1 MSAVQVRN
9 LKNEEVRSLE
19 LPGKV
24 FAYPAKPHL
33 VYEAVCHFRAVGR
46 AGTHATKNRVEVAG
60 GGRKPYRQKKTGRA
74 RAGSTRSPLW
84 RGGGTVHGPQPRDY
98 GFNFPRKMRWNA
110 VRSVLSEKV
119 REGRLMVVDEFKFES
134 HKTRELGSTLKTL
147 GLEQK
152 KALLV
157 DAEIQEPLAL
167 AARNLQ
173 GVRTLR
179 VMALNAYDLLD
190 HDYVVLS
197 VPAVERLQEFLG
209 S

>member
-9 LKNEEVRSLE
+9 LKNEEVSSLE
-19 LPGKV
+19 LPDKV
-24 FAYPAKPHL
+24 FDYPAKHHL

-46 AGTHATKNRVEVAG
+46 AGTHATKNRKDVSG

-74 RAGSTRSPLW
+74 RAGSIRSPLW

-119 REGRLMVVDEFKFES
+119 REGKLMVVDELNLDS
-134 HKTRELGSTLKTL
+134 HKTRDLTRTLTTM
-147 GLEQK
+147 GLAEK

-157 DAEIQEPLAL
+157 DLQVQKSLDL
-167 AARNLQ
+167 AARNLK
-173 GVRTLR
+173 GVQTMR
-179 VMALNAYDLLD
+179 VMALNAYDILD
-190 HDYVVLS
+190 HEFVVLT
-197 VPAVERLQEFLG
+197 VPAIERLQEFLE

>member
-9 LKNEEVRSLE
+9 LKNEEVSSLE

-46 AGTHATKNRVEVAG
+46 AGTHATKNRVDVAG

-74 RAGSTRSPLW
+74 RAGSIRSPLW
-84 RGGGTVHGPQPRDY
+84 RGGGTVHGPHPRDY

-119 REGRLMVVDEFKFES
+119 REGKLMVVDELKLDS
-134 HKTRELGSTLKTL
+134 HKTRDLGKTLKTL
-147 GLEQK
+147 GLAEK

-157 DAEIQEPLAL
+157 DSQVLAL
-167 AARNLQ
+167 S
-173 GVRTLR
+173 
-179 VMALNAYDLLD
+179 NAGCHLDLLTQLLVHTNKGSID
-190 HDYVVLS
+190 RISGDDLTIVDMNV
-197 VPAVERLQEFLG
+197 AVIT
-209 S
+209 